1 LNSRRSSGTFS
12 LNVETFNL
20 NSTLYLVKMN
30 DRDLIEAALFV
41 AGHPLSLSG
50 LETLISAEADV
61 KELLASLIEEY
72 NEKGALEIVRMNEEV
87 VMQVR
92 AEYAE
97 AVRSI
102 AQRDLETP
110 VLRTLAVIAY
120 HQPVTQSKI
129 AEIRGNKAYGHVH
142 ELLARKLIEALPH
155 GRTKL
160 LQTTEAFADYFGFE
174 TNDKEEIR
182 QKIAALIRHA

>member
-1 LNSRRSSGTFS
+1 M
-12 LNVETFNL
+12 E
-20 NSTLYLVKMN
+20 MN
-30 DRDLIEAALFV
+30 DRGLIEAALFV
-41 AGHPLSLSG
+41 AGRPLAISD
-50 LETLISAEADV
+50 LEILISREADV
-61 KELLASLIEEY
+61 EELLSSLVEEY
-72 NEKGALEIVRMNEEV
+72 HCKEALEIVCTDEEA

-110 VLRTLAVIAY
+110 ALRTLAVIAY
-120 HQPVTQSKI
+120 HQPITQSKV

-142 ELLARKLIEALPH
+142 ELVARKLVEALPH

-160 LQTTEAFADYFGFE
+160 LQTTKAFAEYFGFE
-174 TNDKEEIR
+174 SSDKEEIR
-182 QKIAALIRHA
+182 KKIEILTRDA

>member
-1 LNSRRSSGTFS
+1 MFTD
-12 LNVETFNL
+12 
-20 NSTLYLVKMN
+20 MN

-41 AGHPLSLSG
+41 AGRPLTLRD
-50 LETLISAEADV
+50 LETLISIDTDV
-61 KELLASLIEEY
+61 EEMLASLIEEY
-72 NEKGALEIVRMNEEV
+72 NSKAALEIVRMDEEV

-110 VLRTLAVIAY
+110 ALRTLAVIAY
-120 HQPVTQSKI
+120 HQPITQSKV

-142 ELLARKLIEALPH
+142 ELVARKLIAALLY

-182 QKIAALIRHA
+182 KKIEILTRGA

>member
-1 LNSRRSSGTFS
+1 
-12 LNVETFNL
+12 
-20 NSTLYLVKMN
+20 MN

-61 KELLASLIEEY
+61 EELLASLIEEY

-129 AEIRGNKAYGHVH
+129 AEIRGNKAYAHVH
-142 ELLARKLIEALPH
+142 ELVTKKLIEALPH

-182 QKIAALIRHA
+182 QTIAALIRHA

>member
-1 LNSRRSSGTFS
+1 
-12 LNVETFNL
+12 
-20 NSTLYLVKMN
+20 MN

-41 AGHPLSLSG
+41 AGRPLALRD
-50 LETLISAEADV
+50 LETLISIETDAE
-61 KELLASLIEEY
+61 ELLASLIKEY
-72 NEKGALEIVRMNEEV
+72 NSKEALEIVRMDEEV

-110 VLRTLAVIAY
+110 ALRTLAVIAY
-120 HQPVTQSKI
+120 HQPITQSRV

-142 ELLARKLIEALPH
+142 ELVARKLIEALPH

-160 LQTTEAFADYFGFE
+160 LQTTDAFADYFGFE
-174 TNDKEEIR
+174 TSDKEEIR
-182 QKIAALIRHA
+182 KKIETLTRTPSR